1 MAAYGLPTHH
11 IIKCPHGVAMPRL
24 IYGTAWKK
32 GETTRLVELA
42 IDSGFRGIDTACQ
55 PKHYQE
61 ELVGK
66 AIQNKIKSGAV
77 KREDLFIQTKFTSLN
92 GQDPARIPY
101 DKNAPLEQQVQ
112 QSVAKSLHNLGLSYI
127 DSLVLHGPLRNHDE
141 NMKVWRQFENA
152 VDKKE
157 VRQIGVSNFYDLK
170 ELKSLYSDARIKP
183 AVVQNRF
190 YQQTNWDK
198 ELRSWCATNGV
209 IYQSFWTLS
218 ANPDYMKQA
227 ALINAS
233 KNLNATP
240 AQTFYRFVMD
250 LGICPLTGTT
260 NPQHMKED
268 LAVLDMKMK
277 SEDLAN
283 IRQVAGL

>member
-1 MAAYGLPTHH
+1 M
-11 IIKCPHGVAMPRL
+11 IK
-24 IYGTAWKK
+24 
-32 GETTRLVELA
+32 
-42 IDSGFRGIDTACQ
+42 
-55 PKHYQE
+55 
-61 ELVGK
+61 
-66 AIQNKIKSGAV
+66 
-77 KREDLFIQTKFTSLN
+77 
-92 GQDPARIPY
+92 
-101 DKNAPLEQQVQ
+101 
-112 QSVAKSLHNLGLSYI
+112 
-127 DSLVLHGPLRNHDE
+127 

-170 ELKSLYSDARIKP
+170 ELKSLYNDARIKP

-260 NPQHMKED
+260 DPQHMKED
-268 LAVLDMKMK
+268 LAVLDMQMK
-277 SEDLAN
+277 PEDLAN